1 MTEFRQTHIIE
12 FVLKINFVNGYH
24 VGEKVEI
31 PVAEDLLSS
40 YNDFYASNLEFYQG
54 RMKKHD
60 AVENEA
66 VNAEDE
72 KVEEQDNSQLEE
84 KVNSEVNAFTDQ
96 WGSLDFATATLVGL
110 DIDWDAIQEILIAEQ
125 EKQMTPMQSQ
135 LVPVAKQLRNF
146 ASVLAFSERII
157 TRLTRKA
164 VGKEM
169 IDLMVQ
175 GFETL
180 LAQVVERNLEV
191 PELDGAENKKI
202 MKLKTVD
209 AIIDYANRLFVLGR

>member
-12 FVLKINFVNGYH
+12 FVLKINYVNGYQ
-24 VGEKVEI
+24 VGGKVEI

-60 AVENEA
+60 AVENEVVSA
-66 VNAEDE
+66 ADE
-72 KVEEQDNSQLEE
+72 NSEEENSQLEE
-84 KVNSEVNAFTDQ
+84 KVTSEVKAFADQ

-164 VGKEM
+164 VDKEM

-175 GFETL
+175 GFERL

-209 AIIDYANRLFVLGR
+209 AIIDYANHLFVLGR

>member
-1 MTEFRQTHIIE
+1 MTEFRQTHIIVL
-12 FVLKINFVNGYH
+12 VLKIAYVNGYQ

-54 RMKKHD
+54 RIKQHD

-66 VNAEDE
+66 VANEDAP
-72 KVEEQDNSQLEE
+72 EEVDSQLE
-84 KVNSEVNAFTDQ
+84 KQVSGEVQAFTKM
-96 WGSLDFATATLVGL
+96 WGSLDFASATLVGL
-110 DIDWDAIQEILIAEQ
+110 DIDWDAIQEKIMAEQ
-125 EKQMTPMQSQ
+125 EKNVLPSQSQ
-135 LVPVAKQLRNF
+135 LAPTAKQLRNV

-157 TRLTRKA
+157 TRLHRKA
-164 VGKEM
+164 VEKEM
-169 IDLMVQ
+169 IDLMIQ

-180 LAQVVERNLEV
+180 MAQVVNRGIEI

-209 AIIDYANRLFVLGR
+209 AIIDYAKHLFELGRK

>member
-1 MTEFRQTHIIE
+1 MTEFRQTHIIK
-12 FVLKINFVNGYH
+12 FVLKIKFIKGYQ

-31 PVAEDLLSS
+31 PVAEGLLSS

-60 AVENEA
+60 AVENDA
-66 VNAEDE
+66 VTAADE
-72 KVEEQDNSQLEE
+72 KVEEDSQFEE
-84 KVNSEVNAFTDQ
+84 KVNSEVKAFSDQ

-125 EKQMTPMQSQ
+125 EKQMTPGQSQ

-146 ASVLAFSERII
+146 ASILAFSERII

-169 IDLMVQ
+169 IDLMIQ
-175 GFETL
+175 GFENL

-209 AIIDYANRLFVLGR
+209 AIIDYANHLFVLGR

>member
-1 MTEFRQTHIIE
+1 MTEFRQTHIIV
-12 FVLKINFVNGYH
+12 FVLKIAYVNGYQ

-54 RMKKHD
+54 RIKQHD

-66 VNAEDE
+66 VANEDAP
-72 KVEEQDNSQLEE
+72 EEVDSQLE
-84 KVNSEVNAFTDQ
+84 KQVSGEVQAFTKM
-96 WGSLDFATATLVGL
+96 WGSLDFASATLVGL
-110 DIDWDAIQEILIAEQ
+110 DIDWDAIQEKIMAEQ
-125 EKQMTPMQSQ
+125 EKNVLPSQSQ
-135 LVPVAKQLRNF
+135 LAPTAKQLRNV

-157 TRLTRKA
+157 TRLRRKA
-164 VGKEM
+164 VEKEM
-169 IDLMVQ
+169 IDLMIQ

-180 LAQVVERNLEV
+180 MAQVVNRGIEI

-209 AIIDYANRLFVLGR
+209 AIIDYAKHLFELGR

>member
-12 FVLKINFVNGYH
+12 FVLKIKFVKGYQ

-66 VNAEDE
+66 VMAADE
-72 KVEEQDNSQLEE
+72 KVEEDSQFEE
-84 KVNSEVNAFTDQ
+84 KVNSEVKAFSDQ

-125 EKQMTPMQSQ
+125 EKQMTPGQSQ

-146 ASVLAFSERII
+146 ASILAFSERII

-169 IDLMVQ
+169 IDLMIQ
-175 GFETL
+175 GFENL

-209 AIIDYANRLFVLGR
+209 AIIDYANHLFVLGR

>member
-1 MTEFRQTHIIE
+1 MTEFRQTHIIVL
-12 FVLKINFVNGYH
+12 VLKIAYVNGYQ

-54 RMKKHD
+54 RIKQHD

-66 VNAEDE
+66 VANEDAP
-72 KVEEQDNSQLEE
+72 EEVDSQLE
-84 KVNSEVNAFTDQ
+84 KQVSGEVQAFTKM
-96 WGSLDFATATLVGL
+96 WGSLDFASATLVGL
-110 DIDWDAIQEILIAEQ
+110 DIDWDAIQEKIMAEQ
-125 EKQMTPMQSQ
+125 EKNVLPSQSQ
-135 LVPVAKQLRNF
+135 LAPTAKQLRNV

-157 TRLTRKA
+157 TRLHRKA
-164 VGKEM
+164 VEKEM
-169 IDLMVQ
+169 IDLMIQ

-180 LAQVVERNLEV
+180 MAQVVNRGIEI

-209 AIIDYANRLFVLGR
+209 AIIDYAKHLFELGR

>member
-1 MTEFRQTHIIE
+1 MFNTTYDKLKERFEEF
-12 FVLKINFVNGYH
+12 
-24 VGEKVEI
+24 
-31 PVAEDLLSS
+31 
-40 YNDFYASNLEFYQG
+40 LEQN
-54 RMKKHD
+54 K
-60 AVENEA
+60 N
-66 VNAEDE
+66 
-72 KVEEQDNSQLEE
+72 
-84 KVNSEVNAFTDQ
+84 T
-96 WGSLDFATATLVGL
+96 
-110 DIDWDAIQEILIAEQ
+110 IQEILIAEQ

-164 VGKEM
+164 VDKEM

-175 GFETL
+175 GFESL

-209 AIIDYANRLFVLGR
+209 AIIDYANHLFVLGR

>member
-1 MTEFRQTHIIE
+1 MTEFRQTHIIK
-12 FVLKINFVNGYH
+12 FVLKINYVKGYQ
-24 VGEKVEI
+24 VGERVEI
-31 PVAEDLLSS
+31 PTAEDLLSS

-54 RMKKHD
+54 RMKKQNT
-60 AVENEA
+60 VENEVVA
-66 VNAEDE
+66 ANVEAEPEMD
-72 KVEEQDNSQLEE
+72 SQLE
-84 KVNSEVNAFTDQ
+84 KQINSEVEAFSNL

-110 DIDWDAIQEILIAEQ
+110 NIDWDVIQEKLLAEQ
-125 EKQMTPMQSQ
+125 EKQMTPMESA
-135 LVPVAKQLRNF
+135 LIPVAEQLRKV
-146 ASVLAFSERII
+146 ASVLAFSERIV
-157 TRLTRKA
+157 TRLRRKA

-180 LAQVVERNLEV
+180 LAQVVERNIEM

>member
-1 MTEFRQTHIIE
+1 MTEFRQTHIIK
-12 FVLKINFVNGYH
+12 FVLKINYVKGYQ
-24 VGEKVEI
+24 VGERVEI
-31 PVAEDLLSS
+31 PTAEDLLSS

-54 RMKKHD
+54 RMKKQN
-60 AVENEA
+60 AVENEVVA
-66 VNAEDE
+66 ANVEAEPEMD
-72 KVEEQDNSQLEE
+72 SQLE
-84 KVNSEVNAFTDQ
+84 KQINSEVEAFSNL

-110 DIDWDAIQEILIAEQ
+110 NIDWDEIQEKLLAEQ
-125 EKQMTPMQSQ
+125 EKQMTPMESA
-135 LVPVAKQLRNF
+135 LIPVAEQLRKV
-146 ASVLAFSERII
+146 ASVLAFSERIV
-157 TRLTRKA
+157 TRLRRKA

-180 LAQVVERNLEV
+180 LAQVVERNIEM

>member
-1 MTEFRQTHIIE
+1 MTEFRQTHIIV
-12 FVLKINFVNGYH
+12 FVLKIAYVNGYQ

-54 RMKKHD
+54 RIKQHD

-66 VNAEDE
+66 VANEDAP
-72 KVEEQDNSQLEE
+72 EEVDSQLE
-84 KVNSEVNAFTDQ
+84 KQVSGEVQAFTKM
-96 WGSLDFATATLVGL
+96 WGSLDFASATLVGL
-110 DIDWDAIQEILIAEQ
+110 DIDWDAIQEKIMAEQ
-125 EKQMTPMQSQ
+125 EKNVLPSQSQ
-135 LVPVAKQLRNF
+135 LAPTAKQLRNV

-157 TRLTRKA
+157 TRLHRKA
-164 VGKEM
+164 VEKEM
-169 IDLMVQ
+169 IDLMIQ

-180 LAQVVERNLEV
+180 MAQVVNRGIEI

-209 AIIDYANRLFVLGR
+209 AIIDYANHLFELGR

>member
-12 FVLKINFVNGYH
+12 FVLKINYVKSYQ
-24 VGEKVEI
+24 VGNKVEI
-31 PVAEDLLSS
+31 PVAEDLLSG

-66 VNAEDE
+66 VAAT
-72 KVEEQDNSQLEE
+72 EESEEVDSQFEE
-84 KVNSEVNAFTDQ
+84 KVKSEVKAFAEL

-110 DIDWDAIQEILIAEQ
+110 DIDWDSIQEILLAEQ
-125 EKQMTPMQSQ
+125 EKQMTPFETA
-135 LVPVAKQLRNF
+135 LADTAKLLRNV

-157 TRLTRKA
+157 TRLRRKA
-164 VGKEM
+164 VAQEM
-169 IDLMVQ
+169 IDLIIQ

-180 LAQVVERNLEV
+180 LAQVVNRKIQV
-191 PELDGAENKKI
+191 PELEGAENKKI

-209 AIIDYANRLFVLGR
+209 AIIDYANHLFVLGR

>member
-1 MTEFRQTHIIE
+1 MTKIRQTHIME
-12 FVLKINFVNGYH
+12 FVLKINYVNGYQ

-66 VNAEDE
+66 VTASDE
-72 KVEEQDNSQLEE
+72 KNEEEDSLFEE
-84 KVNSEVNAFTDQ
+84 KVTTEVKAFADQ

-135 LVPVAKQLRNF
+135 LLPVAKQLRNV
-146 ASVLAFSERII
+146 ASVLAFSERIV
-157 TRLTRKA
+157 TRLCRKA
-164 VGKEM
+164 VAKEM
-169 IDLMVQ
+169 IDLMIQ

-180 LAQVVERNLEV
+180 LIQVVERNIDV